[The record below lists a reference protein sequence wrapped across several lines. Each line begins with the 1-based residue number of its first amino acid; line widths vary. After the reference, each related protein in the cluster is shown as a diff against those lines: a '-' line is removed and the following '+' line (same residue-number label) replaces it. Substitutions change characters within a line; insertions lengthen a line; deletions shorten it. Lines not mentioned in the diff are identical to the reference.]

1 MIRVVETICTA
12 AASRLD
18 AKATRETGGDLSAL
32 DDPQIYRELD
42 PSGMAG
48 RLSDAPRQVLAGW
61 SCAWAT
67 PLGGLE
73 GIFDH
78 LVIAGMGGSAIAGDL
93 VADLASLKERLPVT
107 VIRDFRIPFTLNERT
122 LMVACSYSGNTEE
135 TLSMFRQSLDSGA
148 RLVAVTA
155 GGGLAQEAARH
166 NVPALFVDAPGEP
179 RSAAV
184 YNFMLMAGLL
194 ARLGLLDT
202 EAVDAEAGSAALAK
216 RVGSLS
222 PDTPTCDNA
231 AKTLA
236 LGLVGHLPLVCGGGL
251 FRGVARRW
259 KSQLNENSKVWAFSE
274 TLPELLH
281 NFVEAFDSWPTG
293 IHKPM
298 ALLLKPRGLSDA
310 LADRYEALQ
319 ALLERLEVKHQV
331 LAGCD
336 ASPLVQLLD
345 MLVLGDYVSYYLAL
359 LRGIDPSPTPTLDSL
374 KRRTAGI
381 DHT

>member
-1 MIRVVETICTA
+1 MIWVVETICTA

-18 AKATRETGGDLSAL
+18 AKVTRETGGDLSVL

-61 SCAWAT
+61 SCARAT

-93 VADLASLKERLPVT
+93 VADLASLKEGLPVT
-107 VIRDFRIPFTLNERT
+107 VVRDFRIPFTLNERT

-135 TLSMFRQSLDSGA
+135 TLSMFRQGLDSGA

-166 NVPALFVDAPGEP
+166 NVPTLFVDAPGEP

-184 YNFMLMAGLL
+184 YNFLLLAGLL
-194 ARLGLLDT
+194 DRLELLDT
-202 EAVDAEAGSAALAK
+202 EAVDVEAASTALGK
-216 RVGSLS
+216 RVESLS
-222 PDTPTCDNA
+222 PDTPACDNT
-231 AKTLA
+231 AKMLA
-236 LGLVGHLPLVCGGGL
+236 LGLLDQLPLVCGGGL
-251 FRGVARRW
+251 FRGVAIRW
-259 KSQLNENSKVWAFSE
+259 KSQLNENAKVWAFSE

-281 NFVEAFDSWPTG
+281 NSVEALDSWPAG
-293 IHKPM
+293 IHQPM
-298 ALLLKPRGLSDA
+298 ALILKPCGLSGA
-310 LADRYEALQ
+310 AADRYEALEG
-319 ALLERLEVKHQV
+319 LLERKEVKHRV
-331 LAGCD
+331 LTGCD
-336 ASPLVQLLD
+336 VSPLVQLLD

-359 LRGIDPSPTPTLDSL
+359 LRGVDPSPTPTLDGL
-374 KRRTAGI
+374 KRRAAGI
-381 DHT
+381 DRA